1 MTISAILK
9 TKGADIVAA
18 RPDDTTDAVAK
29 LLSAHNIG
37 AVLVRAADG
46 HVLGILSERDIVRAV
61 ARHGDAALHM
71 TASALMTRGVVT
83 CTAEDSVAKA
93 MEVMTQRRI
102 RHLPVMDHGE
112 LVGMISIGDVVKRR
126 IHDAV
131 EEAESLRAFVAGN
144 A

>member
-9 TKGADIVAA
+9 TKGGDIVAA

-37 AVLVRAADG
+37 AVLVRAGDG
-46 HVLGILSERDIVRAV
+46 HVLGILSERDIVRAI

-83 CTAEDSVAKA
+83 CTADDSVAKA
-93 MEVMTQRRI
+93 MEVMTQKRI

-126 IHDAV
+126 INDAV

>member
-9 TKGADIVAA
+9 TKGGDIVAA

-46 HVLGILSERDIVRAV
+46 HVLGILSERDIVRAI
-61 ARHGDAALHM
+61 ARHGEAALHM

-93 MEVMTQRRI
+93 MEVMTQKRI
-102 RHLPVMDHGE
+102 RHLPVMDHDK

-126 IHDAV
+126 INDAV